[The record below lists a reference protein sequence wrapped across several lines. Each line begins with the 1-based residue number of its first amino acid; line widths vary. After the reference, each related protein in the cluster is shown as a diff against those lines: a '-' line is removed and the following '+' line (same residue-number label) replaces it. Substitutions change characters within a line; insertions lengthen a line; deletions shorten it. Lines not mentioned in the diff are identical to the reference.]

1 MKKIKNNNKILSKE
15 EIIHLANLSNIVLS
29 KEEITKYQ
37 SQLTDTLEYIE
48 NINKL
53 KTKGV
58 DPTSNVIDLQNVF
71 FEDGDENKRSLKN
84 VLKGHFTVKRVL

>member
-84 VLKGHFTVKRVL
+84 ALKGYFTVKRVL

>member
-29 KEEITKYQ
+29 KEEISKYQ

-53 KTKGV
+53 ETKGV
-58 DPTSNVIDLQNVF
+58 DPTSNVLDLQNVF

-84 VLKGHFTVKRVL
+84 VLKGYFTVKRVL

>member
-1 MKKIKNNNKILSKE
+1 MKKIKNNNTILSKE

-53 KTKGV
+53 ETKGV
-58 DPTSNVIDLQNVF
+58 DPTSNVLDLQNVF

-84 VLKGHFTVKRVL
+84 VLKGYFTVKRVL

>member
-53 KTKGV
+53 ETKGV
-58 DPTSNVIDLQNVF
+58 DPTSNVLDLQNVF

-84 VLKGHFTVKRVL
+84 VLKGYFTVKRVL

>member
-1 MKKIKNNNKILSKE
+1 MKKIKKNNKKLSKE

-29 KEEITKYQ
+29 KEEINKYQ

-53 KTKGV
+53 KTKGI
-58 DPTSNVIDLQNVF
+58 DPTSNVIDLQNIF
-71 FEDGDENKRSLKN
+71 FEDGDENKRSLKSA
-84 VLKGHFTVKRVL
+84 LKGHFTVNRVL

>member
-1 MKKIKNNNKILSKE
+1 MKNVKKNNKILSKE

-29 KEEITKYQ
+29 KEEINKYQ

-53 KTKGV
+53 ETKGI
-58 DPTSNVIDLQNVF
+58 DSTSNVLDLQNVF
-71 FEDGDENKRSLKN
+71 FEDGEKNKRSLKKA
-84 VLKGHFTVKRVL
+84 LKGHFTVNRVL